1 MIKRLNISTYNV
13 VSTILLFRGIDGILS
28 LNNSWFIDHFDCI
41 YLLELSLTDTTNTA
55 RYTSYLERYFF
66 NYRADFH
73 FHVVNFLFIC
83 SNIPI
88 TPADG
93 IYVSQLKWCSASWG
107 SLSWIVLSFIET
119 VSRMSTDMFCLYWLQ
134 VISFVFAHD
143 LLPRLSYDR
152 LLASAASWMPLVDQN
167 LIYHLEP
174 FCPTPVWHLALIWQ
188 LFYLFCSSIVV
199 HTVIVTAGNFEP

>member
-1 MIKRLNISTYNV
+1 VIKRLNISTYNV

-66 NYRADFH
+66 NYRADFN

-83 SNIPI
+83 SHIPV

-107 SLSWIVLSFIET
+107 SPSWILLSFIET
-119 VSRMSTDMFCLYWLQ
+119 VSRMKTDMFGLYWLQ

-143 LLPRLSYDR
+143 LLPRLAYDR
-152 LLASAASWMPLVDQN
+152 LLASASSCMPLVDED
-167 LIYHLEP
+167 LTYHL
-174 FCPTPVWHLALIWQ
+174 
-188 LFYLFCSSIVV
+188 
-199 HTVIVTAGNFEP
+199 